1 MTRFLYVPVFYPS
14 YILVRLDRLT
24 IALDRA
30 INPYILSLIYSL
42 IYRVSLWGRGFFPL
56 SYIGVVV
63 GGERVFDL
71 SNRGAA
77 ALEESER
84 LFIYTLLLYRIVYFF
99 CPHIFHPLIIP
110 ILTPQCFPSLGIG
123 SIGGAFIVR

>member
-1 MTRFLYVPVFYPS
+1 MFLPS

-30 INPYILSLIYSL
+30 INLYILSLIYSL
-42 IYRVSLWGRGFFPL
+42 IYIDGISLGARFLPL

-63 GGERVFDL
+63 GGDERVFDL

-84 LFIYTLLLYRIVYFF
+84 LFIYTLLLYRRVYFF
-99 CPHIFHPLIIP
+99 YPHIFHPSM
-110 ILTPQCFPSLGIG
+110 FPPFGM
-123 SIGGAFIVR
+123 

>member
-1 MTRFLYVPVFYPS
+1 MTRFLYVPVFLPS

-42 IYRVSLWGRGFFPL
+42 IYRGISLGARFLPL

-63 GGERVFDL
+63 GGGERMFDL

-77 ALEESER
+77 ALEESKR
-84 LFIYTLLLYRIVYFF
+84 LFIYTLLYSRRVYFF
-99 CPHIFHPLIIP
+99 YPHIFHPSM
-110 ILTPQCFPSLGIG
+110 FPLLVCSTG
-123 SIGGAFIVR
+123 SVGGAFIVR

>member
-1 MTRFLYVPVFYPS
+1 MTRFLYVPVFLPS
-14 YILVRLDRLT
+14 CMLVRLDRLT

-42 IYRVSLWGRGFFPL
+42 IYRVSLWGARFLSL
-56 SYIGVVV
+56 SYIGVVG
-63 GGERVFDL
+63 GGEKVFYL
-71 SNRGAA
+71 SNRGAV

-84 LFIYTLLLYRIVYFF
+84 LFIYTLLYSRRVYFF

-110 ILTPQCFPSLGIG
+110 ILTPRCFPLSWYRKYWRC
-123 SIGGAFIVR
+123 FHC

>member
-1 MTRFLYVPVFYPS
+1 MFLPS

-30 INPYILSLIYSL
+30 INPYILSLSYILSYM
-42 IYRVSLWGRGFFPL
+42 VSPL
-56 SYIGVVV
+56 GARFLPLFYIGVVV
-63 GGERVFDL
+63 GGGDCMFDL

-84 LFIYTLLLYRIVYFF
+84 LFIYTLLLYRRVYFF
-99 CPHIFHPLIIP
+99 CPHIFHPSM
-110 ILTPQCFPSLGIG
+110 FPLFGM
-123 SIGGAFIVR
+123 

>member
-1 MTRFLYVPVFYPS
+1 M
-14 YILVRLDRLT
+14 LVRLDRLT

-63 GGERVFDL
+63 GGDERVFDL
-71 SNRGAA
+71 SNRGAV

-84 LFIYTLLLYRIVYFF
+84 LFIYTLLYSRRVYFF
-99 CPHIFHPLIIP
+99 CPHIFHLLIIP

>member
-1 MTRFLYVPVFYPS
+1 M
-14 YILVRLDRLT
+14 LVRLDRLT

-42 IYRVSLWGRGFFPL
+42 IYRGISLGARFLPL

-63 GGERVFDL
+63 GGGERMFDL

-77 ALEESER
+77 ALEESKR
-84 LFIYTLLLYRIVYFF
+84 LFIYTLLYSRRVYFF
-99 CPHIFHPLIIP
+99 CPHIFHP
-110 ILTPQCFPSLGIG
+110 QCFPLLVCSTG
-123 SIGGAFIVR
+123 SVGGAFIVR